1 MIRLRL
7 PSGLSQRLSSQKIAM
22 TSATDRIAASMVR
35 TLPDRGQPQEAQT
48 APSGAMP
55 TGSAAARQI
64 LAICSA
70 GVVM

>member
-7 PSGLSQRLSSQKIAM
+7 PSGFSEPLSSQKTAM
-22 TSATDRIAASMVR
+22 TSATDRIAATMVR
-35 TLPDRGQPQEAQT
+35 TLPDRASRRK
-48 APSGAMP
+48 ANSAISAMP